1 MTDYTRRV
9 TIVCPEA
16 MTADAN
22 QLALVLGE
30 SPADEQTFGAPRYE
44 DALGNLYAV
53 SSTVA
58 TDAFESKATTTLEA
72 PAHSPEA
79 DLTAAERAQANLY
92 IYGVNGTEG
101 AAPGRLWA
109 LVEPA
114 PGNAKA
120 ALVEAGVSRIEPI
133 NINTA
138 DEAEL
143 QRLDGVGPQRA
154 QAIIDGRPWSS
165 LIDLTQIDGINNNTV
180 DGWGARVT
188 VGP

>member
-22 QLALVLGE
+22 QFALVIGP
-30 SPADEQTFGAPRYE
+30 SPADDQTFKAATWE
-44 DALGNLYAV
+44 DASGNLYAV

-58 TDAFESKATTTLEA
+58 TDALEDKATTTLEA

-79 DLTAAERAQANLY
+79 DLTAARRAQAALY

-101 AAPGRLWA
+101 AAPDRLWA

-114 PGNAKA
+114 PGNAHEA
-120 ALVEAGVSRIEPI
+120 IALTGVSRFQPI
-133 NINTA
+133 DLNTA

-143 QRLDGVGPQRA
+143 QRLDDVGPERA
-154 QAIIDGRPWSS
+154 QAIINGRPWSS
-165 LIDLTQIDGINNNTV
+165 LMDLTQIDGIGAATV
-180 DGWGARVT
+180 EGWGARAT
-188 VGP
+188 VGM